1 MSSQEF
7 SEKGLPA
14 VDRLARC
21 IQDRV
26 TRRGAR
32 WRRCEKQSCL
42 FEGLPNRRHLIRFIL
57 YVVVVAS
64 RKDLGKVVMAIA
76 NGKGNWSHVHARKGS
91 RLWIPMY
98 EEDLVSRVEYDKT
111 GRGPWS

>member
-1 MSSQEF
+1 MCVHVRTGTERCDPFGERKQRLHVCNETVSSQEF
-7 SEKGLPA
+7 FEKGLPG

-21 IQDRV
+21 VQDRIAW
-26 TRRGAR
+26 RGAR

-64 RKDLGKVVMAIA
+64 RKDLCKVVMAIA
-76 NGKGNWSHVHARKGS
+76 
-91 RLWIPMY
+91 
-98 EEDLVSRVEYDKT
+98 
-111 GRGPWS
+111 